1 MSEELKRAKRA
12 KELKHKQDKMNLS
25 EIKDQLIKGEQT
37 IMEYENKKH
46 RLFAD
51 FKKLLNDDDN
61 RKNLQKQKEANAIT
75 LTFGQSLPQPQLSTP
90 LSVPGALS
98 SLPLSNKN
106 DNPSSTPSIPNQ
118 YSNSSPLKFNSLT
131 QLPSGPSALNQAIS
145 NNAILS
151 FQQQQFFAHTSIPP
165 PQGPIPCGPTY
176 TQSPQQPAPTPPN
189 QHGSITNNG
198 SSSFS
203 HKPQLNNPSIYS
215 NKTIPP
221 PQPPAPSSSI
231 LMNQLPSTSNQLLS
245 SSMSAAFQNLPPSP
259 NDRQRSYKRT
269 ADSLIPV
276 PSTLPGLNLVTG
288 VANQPGPQISPY
300 IGGYKPP
307 PLNNLHPVP
316 QPPNFPL
323 EQLPISFYN
332 PYVYPTM
339 VNNPNN
345 K

>member
-1 MSEELKRAKRA
+1 MEMSEELKRAKRE

-25 EIKDQLIKGEQT
+25 EIKDQLNKGEQT
-37 IMEYENKKH
+37 IMEFENKKH

-61 RKNLQKQKEANAIT
+61 RKNLQKQKETNAT
-75 LTFGQSLPQPQLSTP
+75 LTFGQSLPQPQLSAP

-98 SLPLSNKN
+98 SLPISNKN
-106 DNPSSTPSIPNQ
+106 DNAPSTQSISNQ
-118 YSNSSPLKFNSLT
+118 FSNSSSLKFNSLN
-131 QLPSGPSALNQAIS
+131 QVPSGASALNQAIT
-145 NNAILS
+145 NNAIL
-151 FQQQQFFAHTSIPP
+151 FQQQQFFAHTSIP
-165 PQGPIPCGPTY
+165 QGPISCGSTY
-176 TQSPQQPAPTPPN
+176 SQSPQQPPPTPPT
-189 QHGSITNNG
+189 QHGSINNG

-215 NKTIPP
+215 NKSIAP
-221 PQPPAPSSSI
+221 PQPVPSSSI
-231 LMNQLPSTSNQLLS
+231 LMNQLPSASNQLLS
-245 SSMSAAFQNLPPSP
+245 SSIPSAFQNLPPNP

-269 ADSLIPV
+269 AEPSSVLPIPNA
-276 PSTLPGLNLVTG
+276 LPPLNLATG
-288 VANQPGPQISPY
+288 VATPPGPQIPPY

-307 PLNNLHPVP
+307 INNLHPVP

-323 EQLPISFYN
+323 EQLPPISFYN
-332 PYVYPTM
+332 PYVYSTM